1 MELFAQEFA
10 FLGYVS
16 KPGVTNLTEAQNYC
30 NNTLLKES
38 LFATSRYCHM
48 NFNDIINAIV
58 VLSALLVGNNWQD
71 ILFNAYF
78 NPSISSEAFY
88 PADVLFG

>member
-10 FLGYVS
+10 FLGYS
-16 KPGVTNLTEAQNYC
+16 SGSTLTNLTEAQNFC
-30 NNTLLKES
+30 NNSLLKDS
-38 LFATSRYCHM
+38 VFATSQYCHM

-71 ILFNAYF
+71 ILF
-78 NPSISSEAFY
+78 I
-88 PADVLFG
+88 